1 MPRICYV
8 EKNFS
13 KGSLEIIEQANSII
27 SSYQAQGLSLTLR
40 QLYYRFV
47 AAALIPNKQS
57 EYKRLGSIINDGRLG
72 GLIDWDA
79 IEDRGRNLQTIPSW
93 SDPGDIIEAAARSYA
108 IDLWQDQDN
117 RVEVWVEK
125 EALIGVV
132 GGAAKALACPSFAC
146 KGYTSQS
153 EMWRAGMRFKA
164 MENDGQTPVVIH
176 LGDHDPSGI
185 DMTRD
190 TKDRLEMFA
199 GFEVEVRRI
208 ALNMDQV
215 HAYSPPPNPAKLTD
229 SRAGGYIDQF
239 GRESWELDA
248 LEPAVLR
255 DLIQDTIREYMDEA
269 KYEAMRLKQEQERW
283 TLKTAATAWDNVVG
297 FLEKNEGDDNDD

>member
-1 MPRICYV
+1 MPRICYI

-13 KGSLEIIEQANSII
+13 KGSLETIEQANRII
-27 SSYQAQGLSLTLR
+27 TSYQAQGLSLTLR

-47 AAALIPNKQS
+47 AGALIPNKQS
-57 EYKRLGSIINDGRLG
+57 EYKRLGSIINDGRLA

-79 IEDRGRNLQTIPSW
+79 IEDRGRNLQTVPSW
-93 SDPGDIIEAAARSYA
+93 SDPGGIIEAAARSYA

-164 MENDGQTPVVIH
+164 MANDGQTPVVIH

-190 TKDRLEMFA
+190 IAERLALFA
-199 GFEVEVRRI
+199 GFEVEVRRV

-215 HAYSPPPNPAKLTD
+215 KKYSPPPNPAKLTD
-229 SRAGGYIDQF
+229 SRVEGYIEKF
-239 GRESWELDA
+239 GKESWELDA
-248 LEPAVLR
+248 LEPSVLR
-255 DLIQDTIREYMDEA
+255 DLIQDTIREYMDEV
-269 KYEAMRLKQEQERW
+269 KYEAMRLRQEQERW
-283 TLKTAATAWDNVVG
+283 TLKTAATAWEAVVE
-297 FLEKNEGDDNDD
+297 FLEKNEGDDND